1 MATIEIYSPSSHSQI
16 VDTGTTIVAEAKVSN
31 YGRAWGY
38 AQMIIGG
45 AVRAS
50 GSIESLRN
58 GAENQIVRATYYI
71 GANHEGDT
79 LTVSAYLYE
88 VTAGG
93 SVIKS
98 LTSPHVN
105 FRIYVRQPPPVQLP
119 WFETWDEFNNGDDW
133 GGNGNGSGKR
143 QRQTGKRQTE
153 VMAATVK
160 MEIPQITSEAEA
172 QEPRRLKP

>member
-1 MATIEIYSPSSHSQI
+1 MATIEIYSPSSHSQT
-16 VDTGTTIVAEAKVSN
+16 VDTGTTIVAEARVSN

-71 GANHEGDT
+71 GANHGGDT

-98 LTSPHVN
+98 LTSPHNN
-105 FRIYVRQPPPVQLP
+105 FRIYVRQPWTPPPPPVLP
-119 WFETWDEFNNGDDW
+119 PWYDPW
-133 GGNGNGSGKR
+133 
-143 QRQTGKRQTE
+143 
-153 VMAATVK
+153 
-160 MEIPQITSEAEA
+160 SEYN
-172 QEPRRLKP
+172 